1 MADELSARLGLP
13 LIHAGQAQKEVA
25 HNEALSLLDMLVQAA
40 VESADAA
47 APPASPAVGQCWIVD
62 SGASGAWAGKSG
74 MIAGWTAG
82 GWRFAAPV
90 EGIRVWVADR
100 GHAVGFDGGI
110 WVDESARA
118 DGYYVDGLQ
127 VLSARQTAITA
138 PTGGSVVDSEAR
150 AVIASIIGALQ
161 SHGLVEI

>member
-1 MADELSARLGLP
+1 MADETSARLALP

-25 HNEALSLLDMLVQAA
+25 HNESLTLLDMLVQAA
-40 VESADAA
+40 VESADVAT
-47 APPASPAVGQCWIVD
+47 PPASPAAGQCWIID

-82 GWRFAAPV
+82 GWRFVAPV

-100 GHAVGFDGGI
+100 GHAMMFDGGN
-110 WVDESARA
+110 WTDERARA
-118 DGYYVDGLQ
+118 DGYYVDGQ
-127 VLSARQTAITA
+127 RVVSARQVAIA
-138 PTGGSVVDSEAR
+138 DPAGGSVVDSEAR
-150 AVIASIIGALQ
+150 AAIASIISALQ